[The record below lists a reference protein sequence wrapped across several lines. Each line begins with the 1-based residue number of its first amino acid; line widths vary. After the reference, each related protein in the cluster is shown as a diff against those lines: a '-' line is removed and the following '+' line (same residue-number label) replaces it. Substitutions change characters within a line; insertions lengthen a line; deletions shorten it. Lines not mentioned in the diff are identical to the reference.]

1 MLLREKSK
9 NRDKIDLETFV
20 QQCTYCKSVTP
31 ELGQAGWMGKG
42 HRTLPESAVVVGR
55 ASWFPSSSPAPR
67 PLGSM
72 CITGERRFLAATVY
86 HRLSRVF

>member
-1 MLLREKSK
+1 MLLQKKSK
-9 NRDKIDLETFV
+9 NRDKMDLETFV
-20 QQCTYCKSVTP
+20 QQRIDHKSMTP
-31 ELGQAGWMGKG
+31 ELGQASWMGKG

-55 ASWFPSSSPAPR
+55 ASWFSSSSPTPR

-72 CITGERRFLAATVY
+72 CITGERRSLGATVY